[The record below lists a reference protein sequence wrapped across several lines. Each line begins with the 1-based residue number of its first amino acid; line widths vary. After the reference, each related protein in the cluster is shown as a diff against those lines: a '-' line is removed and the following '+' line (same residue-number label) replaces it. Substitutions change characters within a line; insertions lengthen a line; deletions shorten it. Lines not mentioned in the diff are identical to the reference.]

1 MMNDF
6 LNVDLSFNYQDLKV
20 FIPVVGALIGF
31 MIFWFAWKSDKLKQK
46 LIDKYGEDRGLANL
60 VIYTKILGGFSMGV
74 LPAVAY
80 LIAFPET
87 TLSQL
92 GLGLHQETLLTTA
105 LWMLGLGA
113 LMVFLMANNAKK
125 PKNLV
130 HYPQIRAKVWDS
142 KMFRG
147 NLAGWATYLFGY
159 EFLFRGV
166 LLFPLVEAIGL
177 WPAIAVNIGMY
188 SATHI
193 PKGLNEAIGAIPL
206 SIVLCLLSVYTGS
219 IWIAVVVHIAMAWTN
234 TTVALKHHPEMQYI
248 KN

>member
-6 LNVDLSFNYQDLKV
+6 LNVDLSFNYQDLRV

-31 MIFWFAWKSDKLKQK
+31 MIFWFAWQSDKLKQM
-46 LIDKYGEDRGLANL
+46 LQEKYGEDRGFANL
-60 VIYTKILGGFSMGV
+60 VIYTKFLGGFSMGI
-74 LPAVAY
+74 LPAAVY
-80 LIAFPET
+80 LIAFPKT

-92 GLGLHQETLLTTA
+92 GIGFHRETLMVTA

-125 PKNLV
+125 PKNLI
-130 HYPQIRAKVWDS
+130 HYPQIRAKVWDRS
-142 KMFRG
+142 MFRG
-147 NLAGWATYLFGY
+147 NLAGWAIYLFGY
-159 EFLFRGV
+159 ETLFRGV

-177 WPAIAVNIGMY
+177 WPAIAVNIGLY

-193 PKGLNEAIGAIPL
+193 PKGLTEAIGAIPL

-234 TTVALKHHPEMQYI
+234 TTIALKHHPEMQYI

>member
-31 MIFWFAWKSDKLKQK
+31 MIFWFAWQSDKLKQK
-46 LIDKYGEDRGLANL
+46 LIDKYGEDKGLANL

-74 LPAVAY
+74 LPAAAY

-87 TLSQL
+87 TLSEL
-92 GLGLHQETLLTTA
+92 GLGFHQETLLTTA

-130 HYPQIRAKVWDS
+130 HYPQIRAKVWDR

-206 SIVLCLLSVYTGS
+206 SIVLCLLSVSTGS
-219 IWIAVVVHIAMAWTN
+219 IWIAAIVHIAMAWTN

>member
-6 LNVDLSFNYQDLKV
+6 LNVDLSFNYQDLRV

-31 MIFWFAWKSDKLKQK
+31 MIFWFAWQSDKLKQK
-46 LIDKYGEDRGLANL
+46 LIDKYGEDKGLANL

-87 TLSQL
+87 TLSEL

-105 LWMLGLGA
+105 LWTLGLGA

-125 PKNLV
+125 PENLV
-130 HYPQIRAKVWDS
+130 HYPQIRAKVWDR

-177 WPAIAVNIGMY
+177 WPAIAVNIGLY

-193 PKGLNEAIGAIPL
+193 PKGLTEAIGAIPL

-219 IWIAVVVHIAMAWTN
+219 IWVAVIVHIAMAWTN
-234 TTVALKHHPEMQYI
+234 TTIALKHQPEMQYI

>member
-6 LNVDLSFNYQDLKV
+6 LNVDLSFNYQDLRV

-31 MIFWFAWKSDKLKQK
+31 MIFWFAWQSDKLKQK
-46 LIDKYGEDRGLANL
+46 LIDKYGEDKGLANL

-87 TLSQL
+87 TLSEL

-105 LWMLGLGA
+105 LWTLGLGA

-125 PKNLV
+125 PENLV
-130 HYPQIRAKVWDS
+130 HYPQIRAKVWDR

-147 NLAGWATYLFGY
+147 NLAGWAIYLFGY

-177 WPAIAVNIGMY
+177 WPAIAVNIGLY

-193 PKGLNEAIGAIPL
+193 PKGLTEAIGAIPL
-206 SIVLCLLSVYTGS
+206 SIVLCLLSVSTGS
-219 IWIAVVVHIAMAWTN
+219 IWIAVIVHIAMAWTN
-234 TTVALKHHPEMQYI
+234 TTIALKHHPEMQYI